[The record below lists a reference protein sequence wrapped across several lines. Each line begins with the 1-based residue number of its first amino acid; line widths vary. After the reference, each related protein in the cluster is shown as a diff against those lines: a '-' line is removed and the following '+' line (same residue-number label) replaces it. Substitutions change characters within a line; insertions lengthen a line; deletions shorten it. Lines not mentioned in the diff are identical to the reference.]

1 MKQPPSA
8 PPARALRLL
17 ERALPADVR
26 DALIGDLLETFARTA
41 DARALRAARR
51 RFWAEALG
59 AAWHC
64 GRWRTVFRDGRRL
77 TPAFGIADD
86 LRYAVRVLRRAP
98 AFAALCIVTL
108 ALAIGPTTAIVSVVD
123 PVLFRPL
130 PYTDPSRLAF
140 IWERD
145 ETGHPVTT
153 GYSTIE
159 DIRANAT
166 MLASVAAVGS
176 WQTILSDPANPARL
190 TGSRV
195 SWNYFR
201 TLGVAPAL
209 GRDFTTD
216 DDRPGHTHV
225 VVLTHGVWASRY
237 GSRPG
242 VIGRTI
248 TLDGT
253 PYTVIGVLPASFD
266 DMIAHDAE
274 IFSPLG
280 YVVTQAWACRT
291 CRHLTAVARVR
302 DDIPFARAQAQL
314 NQLSAQLVRA
324 HPTDYPAVGMFLTP
338 MQQDATKASR
348 PALLAIL
355 GAAMLVLLIALANVA
370 NLQLARGMRRD
381 DEFAVR
387 IALGARPG
395 RLTQQLLAEGLV
407 IAAAG
412 GALGVALGAAALPV
426 LVARLPRTIPRLDAV
441 HLDLPVLAF
450 VALIVIGVA
459 IVTGLVPARSARRR
473 AVDAAALRGGSR
485 LTARAGAA
493 TRSMLVI
500 GEVALALL
508 LLVSAGLLA
517 RSLTNLLAVDPGF
530 DPANLITM
538 RIVSSGP
545 AYRTDAA
552 TLDYRRRAIAAMREI
567 PGVFDAAT
575 STALP
580 LSGDLDRYGITAQDK
595 PLANPALA
603 PYATGYRVNGD
614 FVRTMRIHVIAGR
627 DLTVQDARDAAA
639 PVALVSD
646 ALARSIWGGES
657 PLGKQIQVPN
667 ARAKW
672 SQVVGVVG
680 DVRHASLDGDDGRA
694 VYLPE
699 AAWGWANDEAA
710 LVVRTRGNSPA
721 LVRAVRAA
729 VASIDPSQPVTDVRT
744 MDAVVSRSTAQRQLA
759 LALFGAFALLAMA
772 LAAAGIYGVL
782 AGSVAERTR
791 EIGLRGAL
799 GATPRDLLLLV
810 VRHGL
815 RLAAIGV
822 VIGLAGALASTRLL
836 RAMLF
841 GVGPTDPWM
850 LGGAAAGLFVIAA
863 VACAVPAWR
872 AVRVDPV
879 TALRE

>member
-1 MKQPPSA
+1 MTQSPPT

-17 ERALPADVR
+17 ERILPADVR
-26 DALIGDLLETFARTA
+26 DALTGDLIETFARTA
-41 DARALRAARR
+41 ETRGVRAARR
-51 RFWAEALG
+51 RFWGEALG
-59 AAWHC
+59 AAWQC
-64 GRWRTVFRDGRRL
+64 GAWRTALRNRNGL
-77 TPAFGIADD
+77 TPGVGLTDD

-98 AFAALCIVTL
+98 AFAALCVVTL

-130 PYTDPSRLAF
+130 PYADPSRLAF

-145 ETGHPVTT
+145 ETGRPVTT

-166 MLASVAAVGS
+166 ALASVAAVGS
-176 WQTILSDPANPARL
+176 WQTILSDPADPARL

-225 VVLTHGVWASRY
+225 VVLTHGFWAGRY
-237 GSRPG
+237 GSSPR
-242 VIGRTI
+242 VIGSTLS
-248 TLDGT
+248 LDGN
-253 PYTVIGVLPASFD
+253 PYTVIGVLPKGYD
-266 DMIAHDAE
+266 DLIAHEAE
-274 IFSPLG
+274 VFSPLG
-280 YVVTQAWACRT
+280 YVVTQPWACRT

-302 DDIPFARAQAQL
+302 DDVPFARAQAQL

-324 HPTDYPAVGMFLTP
+324 HPTDYPAIGMFLKP
-338 MQQDATKASR
+338 MQQDATSASR

-355 GAAMLVLLIALANVA
+355 GAAILVLLIALANIA

-387 IALGARPG
+387 IALGARPA

-407 IAAAG
+407 IATAG
-412 GALGVALGAAALPV
+412 GALGIALGAAVLPV
-426 LVARLPRTIPRLDAV
+426 LIARLPRTIPRLDAV
-441 HLDLPVLAF
+441 HLDVPVLGF
-450 VALIVIGVA
+450 VALIVIAVA
-459 IVTGLVPARSARRR
+459 IVTGLVPARGARRR
-473 AVDAAALRGGSR
+473 AVDAAALRGGAR
-485 LTARAGAA
+485 LTAKAGTA
-493 TRSMLVI
+493 TRSALVI
-500 GEVALALL
+500 GEIALALL

-530 DPANLITM
+530 DPANVITM
-538 RIVSSGP
+538 RVVSSGP
-545 AYRTDAA
+545 SYRTDAA
-552 TLDYRRRAIAAMREI
+552 TLDYRRRAIAAVREI
-567 PGVFDAAT
+567 SGVLDAAT
-575 STALP
+575 STSLP

-595 PLANPALA
+595 PLPNPALA

-614 FVRTMRIHVIAGR
+614 FVRTMRIRVLAGR
-627 DLTVQDARDAAA
+627 DLTPQDARDSAA

-657 PLGKQIQVPN
+657 PVGKLIHVPN
-667 ARAKW
+667 ARAQW
-672 SQVVGVVG
+672 TDVVGVVG
-680 DVRHASLDGDDGRA
+680 DVRHASLDADDGRA
-694 VYLPE
+694 LYLPE

-710 LVVRTRGNSPA
+710 LVVRTHANAPA
-721 LVRAVRAA
+721 LVRAVHAA
-729 VASIDPSQPVTDVRT
+729 VASIDPSQPVTDLRT

-759 LALFGAFALLAMA
+759 LALFGSFALLAMA

-782 AGSVAERTR
+782 AGSVAARTR

-799 GATPRDLLLLV
+799 GATPGDMLLLV
-810 VRHGL
+810 VGHGL
-815 RLAAIGV
+815 RLAGIGV
-822 VIGLAGALASTRLL
+822 AIGLAGALASTRLL
-836 RAMLF
+836 RALLF

>member
-1 MKQPPSA
+1 MTYSPATPP
-8 PPARALRLL
+8 PRALRLL
-17 ERALPADVR
+17 ERVLPADVR
-26 DALIGDLLETFARTA
+26 DALTGDLIETFARTA
-41 DARALRAARR
+41 DARGPRTARL

-59 AAWHC
+59 AAWQC
-64 GRWRTVFRDGRRL
+64 GTWRMALGNPSGLCFGL
-77 TPAFGIADD
+77 TDD

-98 AFAALCIVTL
+98 AFAALCVVTL
-108 ALAIGPTTAIVSVVD
+108 ALAIGPTTAIVSIVD
-123 PVLFRPL
+123 AVLVRPL
-130 PYTDPSRLAF
+130 PYNDPSRIAF
-140 IWERD
+140 VWEKD
-145 ETGHPVTT
+145 ETGKPVTT

-159 DIRANAT
+159 DIRADAT

-209 GRDFTTD
+209 GRDFTPD
-216 DDRPGHTHV
+216 DDRPGHTRV
-225 VVLTHGVWASRY
+225 VVLTHGFWAAQY
-237 GSRPG
+237 GSNRR
-242 VIGRTI
+242 VIGSTV
-248 TLDGT
+248 TLDGN
-253 PYTVIGVLPASFD
+253 PYTVIGVLPPSFD
-266 DMIAHDAE
+266 DMIQHDAE

-280 YVVTQAWACRT
+280 YVVTQPWACRT

-302 DDIPFARAQAQL
+302 DEVPFARAQAQL

-338 MQQDATKASR
+338 MQLDATRASR

-355 GAAMLVLLIALANVA
+355 GAAVLVLLIALANVA

-407 IAAAG
+407 IAASG
-412 GALGVALGAAALPV
+412 GALGIPLGAAALPV

-441 HLDLPVLAF
+441 RLDRPVLAC
-450 VALIVIGVA
+450 VALIVIAVA
-459 IVTGLVPARSARRR
+459 IVTGLVPARLARRR
-473 AVDAAALRGGSR
+473 AIDGAALRGGAR
-485 LTARAGAA
+485 LTGRAGAA
-493 TRSMLVI
+493 TRSTLVV

-530 DPANLITM
+530 DPANVVTM

-552 TLDYRRRAIAAMREI
+552 TLDYRRRVIAAAREV
-567 PGVFDAAT
+567 PGVLDAAT
-575 STALP
+575 STSLP
-580 LSGDLDRYGITAQDK
+580 LSGDLDRYGVTAQDK

-614 FVRTMRIHVIAGR
+614 FVRTMRIHVLAGR
-627 DLTVQDARDAAA
+627 GLTAQDARDSAA

-657 PLGKQIQVPN
+657 PLGKLIHVPN
-667 ARAKW
+667 ARAQW
-672 SQVVGVVG
+672 ARVVGVVG
-680 DVRHASLDGDDGRA
+680 DVRHASLDIDDGRA
-694 VYLPE
+694 IYLPE
-699 AAWGWANDEAA
+699 PAWSWANDEAA
-710 LVVRTRGNSPA
+710 LVVRTRANSPA
-721 LVRAVRAA
+721 LVRAVRSA
-729 VASIDPSQPVTDVRT
+729 VASVDRSQPVTELRT

-759 LALFGAFALLAMA
+759 LVLFASFALLAMA

-799 GATPRDLLLLV
+799 GATPGDLLMLV

-815 RLAAIGV
+815 RLAGVGV
-822 VIGLAGALASTRLL
+822 VIGLAGALASTRFL
-836 RAMLF
+836 RALLY

-850 LGGAAAGLFVIAA
+850 LGGAAAGLFVVAA

>member
-1 MKQPPSA
+1 MTYSRFT

-17 ERALPADVR
+17 ERVLPADVR
-26 DALIGDLLETFARTA
+26 DALTGDLIETFARTA
-41 DARALRAARR
+41 DARGLRAARL
-51 RFWAEALG
+51 RFWGEVLG
-59 AAWHC
+59 AVWQCGAWRAALR
-64 GRWRTVFRDGRRL
+64 GRSGL
-77 TPAFGIADD
+77 TPAFGLTDD

-98 AFAALCIVTL
+98 AFAVLCIVTL

-123 PVLFRPL
+123 PVLLRPL

-145 ETGHPVTT
+145 ETGRPVTT
-153 GYSTIE
+153 GYSTVA
-159 DIRANAT
+159 DVRANAT
-166 MLASVAAVGS
+166 LLASVAAVGS
-176 WQTILSDPANPARL
+176 WQVILSDPMNPARL

-201 TLGVAPAL
+201 TLGVMPAL

-225 VVLTHGVWASRY
+225 VVLTHGLFTGRF
-237 GSRPG
+237 GSNPRVVG
-242 VIGRTI
+242 STM

-253 PYTVIGVLPASFD
+253 PYTVIGVLPPSFD

-280 YVVTQAWACRT
+280 YVVTQPWACRS

-302 DDIPFARAQAQL
+302 DDVPFERAQAQL

-338 MQQDATKASR
+338 MQHEATRASR

-355 GAAMLVLLIALANVA
+355 GAAILVLLIALANVV

-395 RLTQQLLAEGLV
+395 RLTQQLMAEGLV

-412 GALGVALGAAALPV
+412 GALGTAFGAAVLPV
-426 LVARLPRTIPRLDAV
+426 LVGRLPRTIPRLDAV

-450 VALIVIGVA
+450 VALVVLTVA
-459 IVTGLVPARSARRR
+459 MVTGLVPARGARRR
-473 AVDAAALRGGSR
+473 AIDGAALRGGAR
-485 LTARAGAA
+485 LTVKAGAA
-493 TRSMLVI
+493 TRSTLVV

-508 LLVSAGLLA
+508 LLASAGLLA

-538 RIVSSGP
+538 RVVSSGP
-545 AYRTDAA
+545 AYQKAAA
-552 TLDYRRRAIAAMREI
+552 TLDYRGRAIAAVREI
-567 PGVFDAAT
+567 PGVLDAAT
-575 STALP
+575 STSLP

-614 FVRTMRIHVIAGR
+614 FVRTMRIRLLAGR
-627 DLTVQDARDAAA
+627 DLTAQDARDSAAS
-639 PVALVSD
+639 VVLVSD

-657 PLGKQIQVPN
+657 PLGKLVHVPN
-667 ARAKW
+667 ARAQW
-672 SQVVGVVG
+672 ADVVGVVG
-680 DVRHASLDGDDGRA
+680 DVRHASLHNDDGRA
-694 VYLPE
+694 IYLPE

-710 LVVRTRGNSPA
+710 LVVRTRANSAA

-729 VASIDPSQPVTDVRT
+729 VASIDPSQPVTDLRT

-759 LALFGAFALLAMA
+759 FALFGAFAVLAMM

-799 GATPRDLLLLV
+799 GATPGNLLMLV

-815 RLAAIGV
+815 GLAAVGV

-836 RAMLF
+836 RALLF
-841 GVGPTDPWM
+841 GIGPTDPWM
-850 LGGAAAGLFVIAA
+850 LGGAAAGLFAIAA
-863 VACAVPAWR
+863 IACAVPAWR

-879 TALRE
+879 TALRD